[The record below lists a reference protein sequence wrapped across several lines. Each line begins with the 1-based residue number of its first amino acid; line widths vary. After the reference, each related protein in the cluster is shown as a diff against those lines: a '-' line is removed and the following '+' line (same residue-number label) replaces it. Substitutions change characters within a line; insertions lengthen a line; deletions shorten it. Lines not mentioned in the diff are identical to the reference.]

1 MTPTTQPATRGI
13 RFFSSRNTSGIAL
26 AVLAAIAF
34 GTLAI
39 SAKFAYRVGAEPIP
53 LLAVR
58 FAIAAILLALY
69 HVVIRR
75 PLTVPMSVLGR
86 LVIGGGLL
94 YGLEATLFFAAL
106 ERAPAAVVGLV
117 FYSYPLWTTL
127 LGFLTGLET
136 FRWQLLAAL
145 GLGGTGVLL
154 IFTLPTTGLTGPL
167 LATAAALIVAVYFI
181 FMQLALRVAS
191 ASVAAMWTSA
201 GAAMALGIA
210 SAITRQGIPA
220 SALGPAVA
228 LAAASAFAFAT
239 LYEAIIRIGSSRSS
253 IAAMLEPVTT
263 LVLAAVLLG
272 EQLSLRVLI
281 GAVLIVSVL
290 PLLATVGHRDA
301 AAPAADSL

>member
-1 MTPTTQPATRGI
+1 LTSSTRPTAREFK
-13 RFFSSRNTSGIAL
+13 FFSSPNTSGIAL

-39 SAKFAYRVGAEPIP
+39 SAKFAYRVGAHPIP

-58 FAIAAILLALY
+58 FAIAAVLLALY

-75 PLTVPMSVLGR
+75 PLTVPRRVFGR
-86 LVIGGGLL
+86 LVVVGGLL
-94 YGLEATLFFAAL
+94 YGLEAALFFAAL
-106 ERAPAAVVGLV
+106 ERAPAAVVALV

-127 LGFLTGLET
+127 LGFVTGLEA

-145 GLGGTGVLL
+145 GLGGAGVLL
-154 IFTLPTTGLTGPL
+154 IFSLPTTGLAGPL
-167 LATAAALIVAVYFI
+167 LATTAALVVAVYFI
-181 FMQLALRVAS
+181 FMQLALRDAS

-201 GAAMALGIA
+201 GAAAALGIA
-210 SAITRQGIPA
+210 SAITRQGIPGA
-220 SALGPAVA
+220 AIGPAIA

-239 LYEAIIRIGSSRSS
+239 LYEAIVRIGSARSS

-272 EQLSLRVLI
+272 EELSLRVLM
-281 GAVLIVSVL
+281 GAALIVAVL
-290 PLLATVGHRDA
+290 PLLATAAHRDT